1 LNRILFC
8 HIFSKDGGMLIM
20 DASVSGAKARHAEA
34 VPARQS
40 IVLPP
45 DVPVSKPP
53 KALAPQVVSDLQ
65 ADEAPMKPVF
75 VKRDKRE
82 TRVTDSAASN
92 ESNKRTFEAALA
104 GSHSKKPLCSFDDE

>member
-1 LNRILFC
+1 
-8 HIFSKDGGMLIM
+8 MLIM

-34 VPARQS
+34 VPVRQS
-40 IVLPP
+40 IALPP

-75 VKRDKRE
+75 VKRNNKRE
-82 TRVTDSAASN
+82 TDSAASHD
-92 ESNKRTFEAALA
+92 SNKRTFEAALA
-104 GSHSKKPLCSFDDE
+104 GNHSKKPLCSFDDE